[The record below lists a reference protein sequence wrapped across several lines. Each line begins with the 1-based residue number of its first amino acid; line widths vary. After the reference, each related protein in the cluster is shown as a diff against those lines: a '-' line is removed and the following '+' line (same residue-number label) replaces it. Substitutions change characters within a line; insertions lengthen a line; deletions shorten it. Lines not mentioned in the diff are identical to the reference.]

1 MIAIGRRRKKTKKME
16 ADEKTSETA
25 SVSTQVKPKKKR
37 SRKKKALDLDKLA
50 DSLKDTISDFL
61 GLNILG
67 IPEELI
73 KKIVREILDIVITSS
88 SYKPSTDTILKRINR
103 HLDIV
108 RMIIAAR
115 MLEHMKD
122 FTNEQ
127 LEFIVYYGG
136 KMIIPELP
144 RLYKILVK
152 KKLFDLLDYL
162 KYVWEKYGQPSPVKC
177 PKCGFYSV
185 MPDST
190 CFICGYTVTDEYLR
204 EELGFEEKFREYI
217 KNASVAELQE
227 IIDIGFVLV
236 DKNNIYNPKYR
247 PRKPGYYFPIY
258 LRKRDILL
266 ISEEISRRK
275 IKI

>member
-1 MIAIGRRRKKTKKME
+1 MKAN
-16 ADEKTSETA
+16 DKTSETT

-73 KKIVREILDIVITSS
+73 KKIVREILDVVITSS

-103 HLDIV
+103 HLDVV

-144 RLYKILVK
+144 GCIRY
-152 KKLFDLLDYL
+152 LL
-162 KYVWEKYGQPSPVKC
+162 
-177 PKCGFYSV
+177 
-185 MPDST
+185 
-190 CFICGYTVTDEYLR
+190 
-204 EELGFEEKFREYI
+204 
-217 KNASVAELQE
+217 
-227 IIDIGFVLV
+227 
-236 DKNNIYNPKYR
+236 
-247 PRKPGYYFPIY
+247 RKSSLIY
-258 LRKRDILL
+258 LIISNMFGRNTDNPLPLNAPNAVFTQLCLILL
-266 ISEEISRRK
+266 VLYVAIQ
-275 IKI
+275 